1 MGIVDTDD
9 AQASPLDVTER
20 AVACLAGLDLDGVPA
35 GELSS
40 LVERFQHLRC
50 RLEAAEP
57 SVPSPWDAAKAY
69 TLDGGKEPAAWRG
82 WKNHPAAATAAHR
95 VRTAPGLR
103 SDPS

>member
-50 RLEAAEP
+50 RLEAAEA
-57 SVPSPWDAAKAY
+57 SVLSRWAAAKAY
-69 TLDGGKEPAAWRG
+69 RLAGSQTRPEGRRVGKVGVSPWASRWRPC
-82 WKNHPAAATAAHR
+82 H
-95 VRTAPGLR
+95 
-103 SDPS
+103 